1 MVSVGGDSAWER
13 PVGLSVRILI
23 VAKDDRSAGPL
34 ADGLDRL
41 GWRTVTARTAEAGV
55 QALADLEIEA
65 AVVDLAGLDEDAGS
79 IADTLRA
86 ACRPRRLPVVG
97 LAAPEAPSEGEGFDL
112 VLGGGAHPAQLALRL
127 EQLVR
132 TAVSEEE
139 FELRGATFAERNAR
153 LDLPSDA
160 DTPLSV
166 LVVGSPAPQVLALTN
181 AMREIGL
188 DCVGAFTPYTAFDY
202 LHDRRF
208 DAVVLWG
215 GEDQGE
221 AISIAAGMRRNTR
234 LFHVPTLLYLRRT
247 EDLDLAEVFGRG
259 ITDVASLETPETET
273 AQRVA
278 ALGRAYRRQSAI
290 RQALEN
296 ARGSGLMDASTGLFT
311 RDLFAGHLA
320 RLGSAARERNRPLS
334 VCVLRVAERPEL
346 SQVRGGGWL
355 DRAMPQIGSMIA
367 RLVRAEDTAARLAS
381 EVFALALP
389 ATPVGHARLVGDRI
403 AAVIACTAFES
414 GPGRS
419 PFVVE
424 FDVGVAEVHPGES
437 AARALERAAQ
447 ASSERRAAG

>member
-1 MVSVGGDSAWER
+1 M
-13 PVGLSVRILI
+13 GLSVRVLI
-23 VAKDDRSAGPL
+23 VAKDDRSAGGL

-41 GWRTVTARTAEAGV
+41 GWRTVTACDAEAGAR
-55 QALADLEIEA
+55 ALEDFEIEA
-65 AVVDLAGLDEDAGS
+65 AVVDLAGAGERPDK
-79 IADTLRA
+79 IAETLRA
-86 ACRPRRLPVVG
+86 ACRPRRLPVVA
-97 LAAPEAPSEGEGFDL
+97 LASPEAASVGEAFDL
-112 VLGGGAHPAQLALRL
+112 VLGGAAHPAQIALRL

-153 LDLPSDA
+153 LELPSDA
-160 DTPLSV
+160 RTPLSV
-166 LVVGSPAPQVLALTN
+166 LMVGSPSPHVLALTN
-181 AMREIGL
+181 AMTAIGL

-208 DAVVLWG
+208 DAVALWG
-215 GEDQGE
+215 GEDQAE

-234 LFHVPTLLYLRRT
+234 LFHIPTLLYLRRT
-247 EDLDLAEVFGRG
+247 EDLDLSEVFNRG
-259 ITDVASLETPETET
+259 ITDVASLETPEPET
-273 AQRVA
+273 AERLA
-278 ALGRAYRRQSAI
+278 ALGRAYRRQSSI

-320 RLGSAARERNRPLS
+320 RLGVSARERNRPLS

-346 SQVRGGGWL
+346 AQVRASGWL

-389 ATPVGHARLVGDRI
+389 ATPLGHARLVGDRI

-424 FDVGVAEVHPGES
+424 FEVGAAEVAPGES
-437 AARALERAAQ
+437 AARALERAAH
-447 ASSERRAAG
+447 ASTAQRAAG

>member
-1 MVSVGGDSAWER
+1 M
-13 PVGLSVRILI
+13 GLSVRVLI
-23 VAKDDRSAGPL
+23 VAEDDRSAGAL

-41 GWRTVTARTAEAGV
+41 GWRTVTARDAEAGAR
-55 QALADLEIEA
+55 ALADLEIEA
-65 AVVDLAGLDEDAGS
+65 AVVDLASAGERPDTL
-79 IADTLRA
+79 AETLRA
-86 ACRPRRLPVVG
+86 ACRPRRLPVVA
-97 LAAPEAPSEGEGFDL
+97 LASPETRSAGEAFDL
-112 VLGGGAHPAQLALRL
+112 VLGGRAHPAQLALRL

-132 TAVSEEE
+132 AAVSEEE
-139 FELRGATFAERNAR
+139 FELRGVTFAERNAR

-181 AMREIGL
+181 ALGAIGL
-188 DCVGAFTPYTAFDY
+188 DCVAAFTPYTAFDY

-208 DAVVLWG
+208 DAVALWG
-215 GEDQGE
+215 GEDQAE

-247 EDLDLAEVFGRG
+247 EDLDLGEVFNRG
-259 ITDVASLETPETET
+259 ITDVASLETAETET
-273 AQRVA
+273 ALRIA

-320 RLGSAARERNRPLS
+320 RLGSAARERKRPLS

-346 SQVRGGGWL
+346 AQVRSGGWL

-367 RLVRAEDTAARLAS
+367 RLVRAEDTAARLGS
-381 EVFALALP
+381 EIFALALP
-389 ATPVGHARLVGDRI
+389 ATPLGHAHLVGDRI
-403 AAVIACTAFES
+403 AAVIACTAFDS
-414 GPGRS
+414 GHGRS

-424 FDVGVAEVHPGES
+424 FDVGVAEVHPDES

-447 ASSERRAAG
+447 ASAERRAAG

>member
-1 MVSVGGDSAWER
+1 
-13 PVGLSVRILI
+13 VGLSVRVLI
-23 VAKDDRSAGPL
+23 VAKDDSSAGAL

-41 GWRTVTARTAEAGV
+41 GWRTVTARDAEAGAR
-55 QALADLEIEA
+55 ALADLEIEA
-65 AVVDLAGLDEDAGS
+65 AVVDLADAGES
-79 IADTLRA
+79 AVTLAETLRA
-86 ACRPRRLPVVG
+86 ACRPRRLPIVA
-97 LAAPEAPSEGEGFDL
+97 LASPEAPSAGAFDL

-132 TAVSEEE
+132 AAVSEEE

-153 LDLPSDA
+153 LELPSDA
-160 DTPLSV
+160 DTSLSV
-166 LVVGSPAPQVLALTN
+166 LVIGSPAPQVLALTN
-181 AMREIGL
+181 ALGALGL
-188 DCVGAFTPYTAFDY
+188 DCVAAFTPYTAFDY

-208 DAVVLWG
+208 DAVALWG
-215 GEDQGE
+215 GEDQAE

-247 EDLDLAEVFGRG
+247 EDLDFGEVFKRG
-259 ITDVASLETPETET
+259 ITDVASLETAEARET
-273 AQRVA
+273 ALRIA

-311 RDLFAGHLA
+311 RDLFASHLA
-320 RLGSAARERNRPLS
+320 RLGSAARERKRPLS
-334 VCVLRVAERPEL
+334 VCVLRVADRPDL
-346 SQVRGGGWL
+346 AQVRAGGWL

-381 EVFALALP
+381 EIFALALP
-389 ATPVGHARLVGDRI
+389 ATPLGHARLVGDRI

-414 GPGRS
+414 GPGRT

-437 AARALERAAQ
+437 AALALERAAQ
-447 ASSERRAAG
+447 AATEQRAAG